1 MALHVERKKGH
12 YRGGGA
18 PFGNKNALGNKGGT
32 GRPPVYDPVRFPQ
45 LARALAADGKLDV
58 DLAQAFQVSAW
69 CIYAWKRKHP
79 EFRAACVVTDAE
91 KLEAV
96 KRSLFHRATGYS
108 HATKKIMAVPVGGG
122 MSEIVEVPYVEH
134 YPPDVAAIR
143 FYLCNR
149 APAEWRERAEP
160 GPGSNEVVV
169 RVLGGLPAPDDE
181 PETTSR

>member
-1 MALHVERKKGH
+1 MAPHVERKRGH

-18 PFGNKNALGNKGGT
+18 PKGNQNAKGNKGGS
-32 GRPPVYDPVRFPQ
+32 GRPPIYDPVRFPR

-58 DLAQAFQVSAW
+58 DLAQAFNVTAW
-69 CIYAWKRKHP
+69 TICSWKRKHL
-79 EFRAACVVTDAE
+79 EFAAACVVTDEE

-108 HATKKIMAVPVGGG
+108 HATRKIMAVPAGGG

-143 FYLCNR
+143 YFLNNR
-149 APAEWRERAEP
+149 APADWRERAEP
-160 GPGSNEVVV
+160 APGSSEVLV
-169 RVLGGLPAPDDE
+169 RVVGGLPVDE
-181 PETTSR
+181 PESPSQ

>member
-1 MALHVERKKGH
+1 MAPHVERKKGH

-18 PFGNKNALGNKGGT
+18 PKGNQNAKGNRGGT
-32 GRPPVYDPVRFPQ
+32 GRPPIYDAVRFPR
-45 LARALAADGKLDV
+45 LARSLAADGKLDV
-58 DLAQAFQVSAW
+58 DLAQAFQVTPW

-79 EFRAACVVTDAE
+79 EFRAACVVTDE
-91 KLEAV
+91 ERLEAV

-108 HATKKIMAVPVGGG
+108 HATRKIMAVPVGGG

-160 GPGSNEVVV
+160 APGSSEVVI
-169 RVLGGLPAPDDE
+169 RVLGGLPVDE
-181 PETTSR
+181 PESPSQ